1 MLNEFGI
8 LSYFSLINFYLNNLL
23 KFKRVYNNNKID
35 NNIMNNLNNSTTI
48 MDPDSMVTPFMTS
61 QQSFKETENEAV
73 DN

>member
-1 MLNEFGI
+1 
-8 LSYFSLINFYLNNLL
+8 LL
-23 KFKRVYNNNKID
+23 KLKRVYNNNKID

-48 MDPDSMVTPFMTS
+48 MDPNSMVTPFITS